1 MKLESSDSM
10 SLKENIE
17 SFIPYNIQEENDKK
31 LILEYI
37 DMFPDILTR
46 DNKLCHFTASNWI
59 VNKDRTKVFM
69 AYHNIYD
76 SWSWLGGHAD
86 GEEDLRKVALRE
98 VQEESGIRKANPVTD
113 DLFSIEVLTVDGHWK
128 RGSYV
133 SSHLHLN
140 VTYLVE
146 ASEDEMLSMKPD
158 ENSGVAW
165 FGLEE
170 AVEASTEPWFKE
182 HIYRKLNEKLKTG
195 GENRRLL

>member
-59 VNKDRTKVFM
+59 VNKDRTKVLM
-69 AYHNIYD
+69 AYHNIYN
-76 SWSWLGGHAD
+76 SWAWTGGHAD
-86 GEEDLRKVALRE
+86 GDEDLLRVSIKE
-98 VQEESGIRKANPVTD
+98 AFEETGINNLKLLSD
-113 DLFSIEVLTVDGHWK
+113 GIFSIEILPVSSHIK
-128 RGSYV
+128 RGHFV

-140 VTYLVE
+140 CTYLFE
-146 ASEDEMLSMKPD
+146 ANEEDEIRIKED
-158 ENSGVAW
+158 ENSDVSW
-165 FGLEE
+165 IDIDKTIEVSREE
-170 AVEASTEPWFKE
+170 QMKV
-182 HIYRKLNEKLKTG
+182 IYQKLNDKLRIINNKG
-195 GENRRLL
+195 SEQ

>member
-59 VNKDRTKVFM
+59 VNKDRTKVLM
-69 AYHNIYD
+69 AYHNIYN
-76 SWSWLGGHAD
+76 SWAGTGGHAD
-86 GEEDLRKVALRE
+86 GDEDLLRVSIKE
-98 VQEESGIRKANPVTD
+98 ASEETGINNLKLLSD
-113 DLFSIEVLTVDGHWK
+113 GIFSIEILPVSAHIK
-128 RGSYV
+128 RGHFV

-140 VTYLVE
+140 CTYLFE
-146 ASEDEMLSMKPD
+146 ANEEDEIRIKED
-158 ENSGVAW
+158 ENSGVSW
-165 FGLEE
+165 IDIDKTIEVSQEE
-170 AVEASTEPWFKE
+170 QMKV
-182 HIYRKLNEKLKTG
+182 IYQKLNDKLRIIDNKG
-195 GENRRLL
+195 SEQ